1 MSATQ
6 QSAGKLIKQLIA
18 KNGPMTTQS
27 LFEYVPTYSEKFIS
41 KTHLK
46 TKILKSLEGEG
57 VLTKQVYREDPTAKP
72 TWKWHFSNEANIEKY
87 KNL

>member
-6 QSAGKLIKQLIA
+6 HSAGKLIKHLIA

-27 LFEYVPTYSEKFIS
+27 LYEYVPTYSEKFIS

-57 VLTKQVYREDPTAKP
+57 VLFKQVFRQEPTAKP
-72 TWKWHFSNEANIEKY
+72 TWKWQFSNESAIEKY